1 MGNSLLIFLR
11 QCGMLTVWNPRA
23 RGDTMLTIAA
33 VDDEPEF
40 LSELTDALH
49 KLTEHMEETRITAFS
64 DSTAF
69 LQANEPFDLIFMDID
84 MPVING
90 MEVAAL
96 LRERNSNAALIFISS
111 YEHFVFESIRYM
123 PFRFI
128 RKGLYQKELPEAV
141 QSFLKERRKRAQTF
155 TIPSDSGEKQSVPI
169 PEIAAFYTV
178 RHDVYL
184 LKSDQESILICSRDM
199 TLEMLEQQM
208 QPHGFLRPHKSWLV
222 NFRHIHRIHRD
233 AIVLS
238 SGECIP
244 MSRRRT
250 NEIREQYGIL
260 MREVNRL

>member
-1 MGNSLLIFLR
+1 
-11 QCGMLTVWNPRA
+11 
-23 RGDTMLTIAA
+23 MLTIAA

-128 RKGLYQKELPEAV
+128 RKSLYQEEVPEAL
-141 QSFLKERRKRAQTF
+141 QSWFALQ
-155 TIPSDSGEKQSVPI
+155 SNQKQSITLRTGTGNANTFLLSEVI
-169 PEIAAFYTV
+169 GFYAV
-178 RHDVYL
+178 RHDIYV
-184 LKSDQESILICSRDM
+184 LKQPHDSIQLYGRDM
-199 TLEMLEQQM
+199 TMEKLEELTADT
-208 QPHGFLRPHKSWLV
+208 GFLRPHKSWLV
-222 NFRHIHRIHRD
+222 NFRYIHQIFREEIILKSGDHIP
-233 AIVLS
+233 L
-238 SGECIP
+238 
-244 MSRRRT
+244 SRRRT
-250 NEIREQYGIL
+250 NEIRLQYSKL
-260 MREVNRL
+260 LRERDRI

>member
-141 QSFLKERRKRAQTF
+141 QSFLKERRN
-155 TIPSDSGEKQSVPI
+155 PI
-169 PEIAAFYTV
+169 
-178 RHDVYL
+178 R
-184 LKSDQESILICSRDM
+184 
-199 TLEMLEQQM
+199 QM
-208 QPHGFLRPHKSWLV
+208 QTRFFSLKKTEKCLLLLTLTGMV
-222 NFRHIHRIHRD
+222 
-233 AIVLS
+233 
-238 SGECIP
+238 P
-244 MSRRRT
+244 MKQNYRNISCSV
-250 NEIREQYGIL
+250 
-260 MREVNRL
+260 M